1 MTFKSW
7 FQIKRFADGADGAP
21 GEEGSSD
28 SVAVVLEIV
37 ASFVIPGEVSSMRF
51 ELVLF

>member
-7 FQIKRFADGADGAP
+7 FQLKRFADGADGAP

-28 SVAVVLEIV
+28 SVAVELEIV
-37 ASFVIPGEVSSMRF
+37 ASFVIPGVIFPMRF